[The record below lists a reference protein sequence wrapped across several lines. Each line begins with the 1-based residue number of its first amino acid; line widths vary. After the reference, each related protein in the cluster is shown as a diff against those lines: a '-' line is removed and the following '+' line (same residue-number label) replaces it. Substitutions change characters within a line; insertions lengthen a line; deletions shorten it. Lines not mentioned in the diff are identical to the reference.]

1 MRERENT
8 NNYLL
13 CLYIYTREMLT
24 DTFKV
29 IINNLFKE
37 SFYKKKKIINVLT
50 VFFISYKSGFKIFL
64 KYIYIYIYINLG
76 FKLKITPNY
85 I

>member
-1 MRERENT
+1 
-8 NNYLL
+8 
-13 CLYIYTREMLT
+13 MLT

-64 KYIYIYIYINLG
+64 KYIYIYIYIYKFRIQVKNHS
-76 FKLKITPNY
+76 KLY
-85 I
+85 IGIM

>member
-1 MRERENT
+1 
-8 NNYLL
+8 
-13 CLYIYTREMLT
+13 MLT

-64 KYIYIYIYINLG
+64 KYIYIYI
-76 FKLKITPNY
+76 
-85 I
+85 